1 MGFPDGASG
10 KEPSCQ
16 CTRRSLGCED
26 PPEKGMQPMPVFI
39 PEESHS
45 QRSLADYSPWGCKVR
60 HDERIKNLRDLS
72 IAPYL
77 QVVDLHKHVCPNRGV
92 KDESNTFLGS
102 QMVRRATACIC

>member
-1 MGFPDGASG
+1 
-10 KEPSCQ
+10 
-16 CTRRSLGCED
+16 
-26 PPEKGMQPMPVFI
+26 MQPMPVFI